1 MANEKVTNTARV
13 RKLEQLAKDQA
24 GFDFR
29 IIWDDIPDSEL
40 EPGTL
45 VMEWGPNDKII
56 SYRIKREG
64 GTDGKRDTKTS

>member
-1 MANEKVTNTARV
+1 MANEKVTNAARV

-64 GTDGKRDTKTS
+64 STDGKINAKTS